1 MEHIL
6 KIVLLII
13 AILVAVYVGGVFMGN
28 AITQHK
34 KGEDSTCGFSIMF
47 ASVFIAWMFK
57 LVWMMI

>member
-1 MEHIL
+1 MEGIL
-6 KIVLLII
+6 LKAVMVLALM
-13 AILVAVYVGGVFMGN
+13 VAVYVGGVFMGN

-47 ASVFIAWMFK
+47 ASVFVAWIFK